1 MSPGKKKKIFLYLLV
16 LAIILL
22 IGGGF
27 LAFGRPGIYAKSE
40 TPEFC
45 GSCHVLDLEY
55 EAWFHSGA
63 HRRIKC
69 VDCHLP
75 NDTLARHLA
84 WKTVDG
90 VKDAAAFHTGR
101 ISDPIR
107 LSQHGAT
114 VVNDNCRRCHAEMIS
129 RINEDRQCWD
139 CHRSLSH
146 KRTGVIATL
155 TP

>member
-1 MSPGKKKKIFLYLLV
+1 MGPGKKKKIFLYLLILV
-16 LAIILL
+16 IILL
-22 IGGGF
+22 VGGGF
-27 LAFGRPGIYAKSE
+27 LAFGPPGIYAKSE

-45 GSCHVLDLEY
+45 GSCHVLEMEY

-63 HRRIKC
+63 HRRITC

-75 NDTLARHLA
+75 NDTFTSHLV
-84 WKTVDG
+84 WKTIDG
-90 VKDAAAFHTGR
+90 FKDWLAFHTGR

-107 LSQHGAT
+107 LSKHGAA
-114 VVNDNCRRCHAEMIS
+114 VIQDNCRRCHTEMIS

-146 KRTGVIATL
+146 KRTGAIVTL

>member
-1 MSPGKKKKIFLYLLV
+1 M
-16 LAIILL
+16 
-22 IGGGF
+22 
-27 LAFGRPGIYAKSE
+27 
-40 TPEFC
+40 
-45 GSCHVLDLEY
+45 EY

-75 NDTLARHLA
+75 NDTFARHLV
-84 WKTVDG
+84 WKTMDG

-107 LSQHGAT
+107 LSKHGAA
-114 VVNDNCRRCHAEMIS
+114 VVQDNCRRCHGETIS

-139 CHRSLSH
+139 CHRNLSH
-146 KRTGVIATL
+146 KRAGAIAAM